1 MEVEIGFTKVVCGQ
15 KVVEHAYNI
24 VGSFSSVDYLV
35 NKIVNLY
42 LYATLKLKI
51 MLSN

>member
-1 MEVEIGFTKVVCGQ
+1 MEVEIRFTKVVCGQ
-15 KVVEHAYNI
+15 KVVEHAYI
-24 VGSFSSVDYLV
+24 VGSFPSVNCLV
-35 NKIVNLY
+35 NKIVDLY